1 MDKKEESRDVTLD
14 ASLRSLTL
22 DASRCSLTR
31 ESIEE
36 AEAIAGG
43 CMEMGGAG
51 VTAEEALEAE
61 ESFLSER
68 IRRAKEWQEEL
79 ERRAK
84 AAKRA

>member
-1 MDKKEESRDVTLD
+1 MDKKEETRDATLD
-14 ASLRSLTL
+14 ASP
-22 DASRCSLTR
+22 CSLTR

-43 CMEMGGAG
+43 CMEMGGEGA
-51 VTAEEALEAE
+51 TAEEALEAE
-61 ESFLSER
+61 ESFLTER

>member
-1 MDKKEESRDVTLD
+1 MDEKEETRV
-14 ASLRSLTL
+14 AS
-22 DASRCSLTR
+22 R

-61 ESFLSER
+61 ESFLTER
-68 IRRAKEWQEEL
+68 IRRAKEWQEEI
-79 ERRAK
+79 EKRTK
-84 AAKRA
+84 AAAHA

>member
-1 MDKKEESRDVTLD
+1 MDNKKEESRDVTSD
-14 ASLRSLTL
+14 ASPRSF
-22 DASRCSLTR
+22 TR

-43 CMEMGGAG
+43 CMEMGGEG

-61 ESFLSER
+61 EGVLAEK

-84 AAKRA
+84 AATHA

>member
-1 MDKKEESRDVTLD
+1 MDEKEETRDV
-14 ASLRSLTL
+14 
-22 DASRCSLTR
+22 TR

-61 ESFLSER
+61 DSFLTER

-79 ERRAK
+79 ERREKTATH
-84 AAKRA
+84 A

>member
-1 MDKKEESRDVTLD
+1 MDKKEESRDA
-14 ASLRSLTL
+14 ASDDSLP
-22 DASRCSLTR
+22 SLTR

-61 ESFLSER
+61 ESFFAEK

>member
-1 MDKKEESRDVTLD
+1 MDKKKENRDVTLD
-14 ASLRSLTL
+14 DSL
-22 DASRCSLTR
+22 CSLTR

-36 AEAIAGG
+36 AEAIASG

-61 ESFLSER
+61 ESFLTER

-84 AAKRA
+84 AATHA

>member
-1 MDKKEESRDVTLD
+1 MDKKEESRDATLD
-14 ASLRSLTL
+14 ASLR
-22 DASRCSLTR
+22 SLTR

-61 ESFLSER
+61 DSFLTER

-79 ERRAK
+79 EKRAK

>member
-14 ASLRSLTL
+14 ASPH
-22 DASRCSLTR
+22 SLTR

-43 CMEMGGAG
+43 CMEMGGEG

-61 ESFLSER
+61 ESFLAER

-79 ERRAK
+79 EKRAK
-84 AAKRA
+84 AAANA

>member
-1 MDKKEESRDVTLD
+1 MDKKEESCDATLD
-14 ASLRSLTL
+14 ASP
-22 DASRCSLTR
+22 CSLTR

-43 CMEMGGAG
+43 CMEMGGEG

-61 ESFLSER
+61 ESFLTER

-84 AAKRA
+84 AATHA

>member
-1 MDKKEESRDVTLD
+1 MDKKEESRDA
-14 ASLRSLTL
+14 ASDDSPR
-22 DASRCSLTR
+22 SLTR

-61 ESFLSER
+61 ESFFAEK

>member
-1 MDKKEESRDVTLD
+1 MDKKEESRDATSD
-14 ASLRSLTL
+14 ASLR
-22 DASRCSLTR
+22 SLTR

-61 ESFLSER
+61 EGFLAEK
-68 IRRAKEWQEEL
+68 IRRAEEWQDEL

-84 AAKRA
+84 AATHA

>member
-1 MDKKEESRDVTLD
+1 MDEKEETRD
-14 ASLRSLTL
+14 AS
-22 DASRCSLTR
+22 R

-51 VTAEEALEAE
+51 VTADEALEAE
-61 ESFLSER
+61 EGFLAEK

-79 ERRAK
+79 EKRAK
-84 AAKRA
+84 VAAHA